1 MEPKA
6 LADAQIQLTLLGE
19 AVASADVGF
28 LVWDEDRHY
37 VAANACAC
45 EILGCSLEQL
55 LGSVVGGRTEAGDDA
70 VERVVRGEGG
80 RGELVVKRFDTEEPM
95 DTAPIFNTI
104 DAVAPMS
111 RVDPLPATVNTP
123 DHSFLVSW
131 SGNDDPNGRWNVYYR
146 SSADGGGTWSAEAK
160 LSQYVPGYSYKYGP
174 PKDGFA
180 EPYGDYFELDI
191 DGGGLTHAIWGEGPS
206 YVGPGNVW
214 YARGR

>member
-80 RGELVVKRFDTEEPM
+80 RGELVVKRFDTEEPIRVGYVTFATR
-95 DTAPIFNTI
+95 TA
-104 DAVAPMS
+104 S
-111 RVDPLPATVNTP
+111 LPFMASV
-123 DHSFLVSW
+123 
-131 SGNDDPNGRWNVYYR
+131 
-146 SSADGGGTWSAEAK
+146 
-160 LSQYVPGYSYKYGP
+160 
-174 PKDGFA
+174 
-180 EPYGDYFELDI
+180 
-191 DGGGLTHAIWGEGPS
+191 IWRIE
-206 YVGPGNVW
+206 
-214 YARGR
+214 